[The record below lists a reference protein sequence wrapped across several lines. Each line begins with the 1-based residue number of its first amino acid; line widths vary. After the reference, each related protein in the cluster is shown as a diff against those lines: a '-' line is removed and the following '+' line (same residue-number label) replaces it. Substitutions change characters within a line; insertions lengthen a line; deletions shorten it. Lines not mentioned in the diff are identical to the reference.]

1 MKRSDPAVLFQPG
14 RFCSPPLRQAEV
26 AALTEETAKNR
37 CHTAAVALAV
47 ELGSVHGRDPYVEIG
62 ARGSEGLSVG
72 GCQATRRY
80 VVRDLDTI
88 DADLRLVVAFRRQA
102 RQRGGPLPSIDVA
115 DGLLDER
122 LDAIFAI
129 PQ

>member
-1 MKRSDPAVLFQPG
+1 V
-14 RFCSPPLRQAEV
+14 
-26 AALTEETAKNR
+26 N
-37 CHTAAVALAV
+37 
-47 ELGSVHGRDPYVEIG
+47 PYVEID
-62 ARGSEGLSVG
+62 AVGSGGLSVG

-102 RQRGGPLPSIDVA
+102 RQRGGPLPSIDFA
-115 DGLLDER
+115 DALLDER